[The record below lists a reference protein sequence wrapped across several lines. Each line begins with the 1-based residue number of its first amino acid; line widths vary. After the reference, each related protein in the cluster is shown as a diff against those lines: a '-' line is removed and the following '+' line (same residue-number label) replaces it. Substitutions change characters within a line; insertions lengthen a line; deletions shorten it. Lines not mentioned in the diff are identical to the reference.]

1 MKVQLRL
8 DVFIDED
15 NKPDCTTEIWWNDCN
30 WADVTFIQDTLISAL
45 RKMNDAGYLSAVAK
59 GEITEDMVE
68 GMKQVARR

>member
-15 NKPDCTTEIWWNDCN
+15 DKSDCTTEIWWNDCN

-45 RKMNDAGYLSAVAK
+45 RRMNDAGYLSAVAK
-59 GEITEDMVE
+59 GEITPDMVE
-68 GMKQVARR
+68 GMKQVARS